1 MPGTGPKSS
10 GGRPAA
16 AALVA
21 AAIAAALGIAVI
33 AGSGPAGAA
42 VAVPGATGT
51 PSVTVPPSP
60 TATPSPTVTPG
71 TVLQARF
78 EDGTTDGV
86 TGDPAT
92 VRVTPATGGSTG
104 NGSVAVTGL
113 TGYSQG
119 ARIALPAGLPA
130 GYYGAYASVRLP
142 AADGPLAP
150 LQDMRVLVTGAGVEP
165 LQTGVG
171 RASDTAWRTLPTYF
185 RISSPASGATVQLRV
200 EPVASC
206 SDAPAVP
213 LPFSL
218 DDISVNYIGT
228 IPPPLPLLPT
238 PTCPLGPSMSTSPT
252 ITPSVTPTVTPPPPT
267 CRVGYTV
274 TTAWAG
280 GFQGA
285 VVVENLTSTRRDR
298 WTLRWTFPAGQ
309 RLGTLW
315 GAVGSQSG
323 SVVTVTGPAWHP
335 ALDPHTP
342 VQFGFVATRT
352 DGRTPVPVPVDLT
365 LDGERCR
372 TS

>member
-119 ARIALPAGLPA
+119 TRIALPAGLPA

-142 AADGPLAP
+142 LSDGPVP
-150 LQDMRVLVTGAGVEP
+150 HLQDMRVLVTGETVDAFQIGI
-165 LQTGVG
+165 G
-171 RASDTAWRTLPTYF
+171 RAGDTSWRGLATYF
-185 RISSPASGATVQLRV
+185 RISAPTTGSTEQLRV

-206 SDAPAVP
+206 ADAPAVP
-213 LPFSL
+213 LPFAL
-218 DDISVNYIGT
+218 DDVSVTFIGT
-228 IPPPLPLLPT
+228 VPPPLPFMPP
-238 PTCPLGPSMSTSPT
+238 PTCPLGPTTSTS
-252 ITPSVTPTVTPPPPT
+252 PSVTPTVTPTVTPPAPT

-274 TTAWAG
+274 TTAWQG
-280 GFQGA
+280 GFQG
-285 VVVENLTSTRRDR
+285 VVVLENLTSTRRDR

-309 RLGTLW
+309 RLGSLW
-315 GAVGSQSG
+315 GGVGSQSG
-323 SVVTVTGPAWHP
+323 SVVTVTGPAWNP
-335 ALDPHTP
+335 GLDPHAQ
-342 VQFGFVATRT
+342 VQLGFVATRT
-352 DGRTPVPVPVDLT
+352 DGRTPVPVPLDFS